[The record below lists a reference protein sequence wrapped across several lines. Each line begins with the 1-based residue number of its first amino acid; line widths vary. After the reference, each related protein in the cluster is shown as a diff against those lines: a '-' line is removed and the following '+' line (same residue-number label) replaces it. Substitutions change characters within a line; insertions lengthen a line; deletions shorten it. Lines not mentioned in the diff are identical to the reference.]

1 MIYVYLCKNIKN
13 LQEMEQNTTFFTQ
26 TLPSTRRIITP
37 IRLINTI
44 SRKEILTDALWDTG
58 AEVSCIHPLTA
69 EYLQLPVSRA
79 NNSVKGIGGRVSGRA
94 LLTIAMPGNCGQA
107 TIIDAFE
114 SDQLPEDV
122 EFVIGMDIISQGNF
136 SLTVE
141 GGKMTL
147 NFAFGPSFIHLD
159 I

>member
-1 MIYVYLCKNIKN
+1 
-13 LQEMEQNTTFFTQ
+13 MEQNTTFFTQ
-26 TLPSTRRIITP
+26 TLSSTRRIITP

-58 AEVSCIHPLTA
+58 AEVSCIQPLTA

-79 NNSVKGIGGRVSGRA
+79 NNSVKGIGGRA

-141 GGKMTL
+141 GGQMTL

>member
-1 MIYVYLCKNIKN
+1 
-13 LQEMEQNTTFFTQ
+13 MEKDITIFTQ
-26 TLPSTRRIITP
+26 ILSSSGRIVTP

-44 SRKEILTDALWDTG
+44 SRKEVLTDALWDTG
-58 AEVSCIHPLTA
+58 AEVSCIRPLTA

-79 NNSVKGIGGRVSGRA
+79 NNSVQGVGGCVSGRA

-107 TIIDAFE
+107 TIIEAFE
-114 SDQLPEDV
+114 SDQLPEGV

-136 SLTVE
+136 SLAVKD
-141 GGKMTL
+141 GQMTL

>member
-1 MIYVYLCKNIKN
+1 
-13 LQEMEQNTTFFTQ
+13 MEQNTTLFTQ
-26 TLPSTRRIITP
+26 TLSSTRRIITP

-58 AEVSCIHPLTA
+58 AEV
-69 EYLQLPVSRA
+69 PVSRA

-122 EFVIGMDIISQGNF
+122 EFVIGMDIISQGKF

>member
-1 MIYVYLCKNIKN
+1 
-13 LQEMEQNTTFFTQ
+13 MEQNTTLFTQ
-26 TLPSTRRIITP
+26 TLSSTRRIITP

-69 EYLQLPVSRA
+69 ECLQLPVSRA
-79 NNSVKGIGGRVSGRA
+79 NNSVKGIGGRVSGRVSGRA